1 MFNYGIGGQE
11 RKSDNASEGITDIP
25 LNRTLL
31 IEKLTADAPFKPE
44 IVEGLKTVDD
54 VFLHFQPQVEVE
66 FDTEDGASLNEV
78 LSFQSLSHFGKQG
91 IVNQS
96 TYLQGLTAEVSDYQ
110 RLIKQLKSNK
120 IFKAV
125 LENPDA
131 KAAYIAALKALA
143 AELDE
148 AEQG

>member
-11 RKSDNASEGITDIP
+11 RKSDNASEGITEIP

-31 IEKLTADAPFKPE
+31 VEKLTAEAPFKPE
-44 IVEGLKTVDD
+44 IIEGLKTIDD
-54 VFLHFQPQVEVE
+54 VFLQFQPQVEVE
-66 FDTEDGASLNEV
+66 FETADGASLKEV

-96 TYLQGLTAEVSDYQ
+96 NYLQSLAAEVNDYQ
-110 RLIKQLKSNK
+110 KLVKQLKSNK

-125 LENPDA
+125 LENQEA
-131 KAAYIAALKALA
+131 KEAYIMALKALVS
-143 AELDE
+143 ELDE
-148 AEQG
+148 SEAQ